1 MNLRFNSVTGDMM
14 TQTLTAIMSSSV
26 SQKRLTVN
34 QTMVFTAYILF
45 LLSDAVNC
53 YKENTASVLCE

>member
-1 MNLRFNSVTGDMM
+1 MNLRFNSDTGDMM
-14 TQTLTAIMSSSV
+14 TQTLTAIINLSV

-53 YKENTASVLCE
+53 